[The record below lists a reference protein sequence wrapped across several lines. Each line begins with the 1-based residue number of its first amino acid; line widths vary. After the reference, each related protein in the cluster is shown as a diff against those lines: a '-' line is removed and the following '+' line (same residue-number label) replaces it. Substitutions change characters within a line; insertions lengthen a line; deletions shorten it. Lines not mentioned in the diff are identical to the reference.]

1 MPMNTSMRIE
11 RSTVGRQVADRL
23 REAVADGRLP
33 AGERLTERA
42 LCGMTGAGRASV
54 REALRALEAEGVIE
68 NSPHR
73 GPTVPRVSAAQA
85 RDLYAV
91 RAVLEGFA
99 ARGFAV
105 NAGDADRTSLDA
117 ALDALAKADST
128 AALLTAKA
136 AFYGALVRGCGN
148 AVVGELLGRL
158 HQRIAVL
165 RATSMARPER
175 LPQSLAELRGLVDA
189 LARRD
194 APAAERLAIAH
205 IRAAEAAA
213 LPMLQEH
220 TP

>member
-1 MPMNTSMRIE
+1 M
-11 RSTVGRQVADRL
+11 
-23 REAVADGRLP
+23 
-33 AGERLTERA
+33 
-42 LCGMTGAGRASV
+42 
-54 REALRALEAEGVIE
+54 
-68 NSPHR
+68 
-73 GPTVPRVSAAQA
+73 
-85 RDLYAV
+85 
-91 RAVLEGFA
+91 
-99 ARGFAV
+99 
-105 NAGDADRTSLDA
+105 
-117 ALDALAKADST
+117 
-128 AALLTAKA
+128 
-136 AFYGALVRGCGN
+136 RGCGN

>member
-1 MPMNTSMRIE
+1 MDQSLKIE
-11 RSTVGRQVADRL
+11 RLTVGRQVADRL
-23 REAVADGRLP
+23 RAAVADGRLA

-42 LCGMTGAGRASV
+42 LCDMTGAGRASI
-54 REALRALEAEGVIE
+54 REALRFLESEGVIE

-73 GPTVPRVSAAQA
+73 GPSVARISAAQA

-99 ARGFAV
+99 AREFAQH
-105 NAGDADRTSLDA
+105 AGESDRA
-117 ALDALAKADST
+117 ALEGALGLLAT
-128 AALLTAKA
+128 ATTTAVLLTTKA
-136 AFYGALVRGCGN
+136 EFYGALVRGCGN

-175 LPQSLAELRGLVDA
+175 LPQSLAELRGLADA

-194 APAAERLAIAH
+194 SPTAERLAIAH

-213 LPMLQEH
+213 LPMLKEQ

>member
-1 MPMNTSMRIE
+1 MNMSLKVE

-23 REAVADGRLP
+23 RAAVADGRLA

-42 LCGMTGAGRASV
+42 LCDMTGAGRASV

-73 GPTVPRVSAAQA
+73 GPSVARVSAAQA

-99 ARGFAV
+99 ARGFALH
-105 NAGDADRTSLDA
+105 AGAADRA
-117 ALDALAKADST
+117 ALEGALGALVAAGSTDALLAAKADFYS
-128 AALLTAKA
+128 ALM
-136 AFYGALVRGCGN
+136 RGCGN

-175 LPQSLAELRGLVDA
+175 VPQSLAELRGLADA